1 MIHFDYLTVDN
12 TRLKVGID
20 MDSSDKHLYVEFNVL
35 MDLFNFTMMDKTV
48 DDVTVALM
56 GTSYR
61 SHIYIDE
68 VTEVFEDKK
77 DYCSKELWVDVECL
91 KFLRDESVA
100 PFMMDEIVNFI
111 EQNEK
116 ELKEE
121 LLNGL
126 SNDGYSS

>member
-1 MIHFDYLTVDN
+1 MIHFDFLTVDN

-20 MDSSDKHLYVEFNVL
+20 MDSNDKHLYIEFNSL

-56 GTSYR
+56 GTEYR
-61 SHIYIDE
+61 NHIYIDE
-68 VTEVFEDKK
+68 CAEVFEDKQ
-77 DYCSKELWVDVECL
+77 DYCSKQLWVDVECF

-111 EQNEK
+111 EQNET

-126 SNDGYSS
+126 SNDGDVA